1 MMWKWVLLLL
11 VGLFVSLGVAVNL
24 QAQFEPR
31 ESPKRNRAPARKP
44 AEAAPPERKAESSAT
59 NVQEPGRPAVHE
71 HDFETGFRLQVSGVA
86 SGIVALFPVPQE
98 WEDQRVELVE
108 QKIAPRGAKLSMINL
123 NGATLARVTIDRL
136 AADEQAEVVLRYRVR
151 RLGVQVPAE
160 HENLQ
165 LPEAVKLG
173 RDTRIYLGESPLI
186 QSRDPRIARL
196 AEELTQDE
204 ESAWGK
210 TKNIYEFVHEHVT
223 YEEGPFKGAVS
234 ALEDRRGDCEEMTSL
249 FVAISRAAGIPART
263 VWVPGHCYPEFLL
276 TSRENREVW
285 TAVEMT
291 NDFPFGESPESRTI
305 LQKGDNFRVPGNRQP
320 QHYVRPELK
329 MRDYR
334 GATPP
339 VVEWFPPLDT
349 RTPPPIGPGR

>member
-1 MMWKWVLLLL
+1 MGKTFLPLMMLL
-11 VGLFVSLGVAVNL
+11 VWNFIAPIVVS
-24 QAQFEPR
+24 AQFEPR
-31 ESPKRNRAPARKP
+31 ESPKQNRTPASNSTEAVTPQSAAKTVP
-44 AEAAPPERKAESSAT
+44 AEAP
-59 NVQEPGRPAVHE
+59 EPGRPAVHE
-71 HDFETGFRLQVSGVA
+71 HDFETGFRLQVAGVA

-108 QKIAPRGAKLSMINL
+108 QRITPRGAKISMVSL
-123 NGATLARVTIDRL
+123 AGATLAKVTIDRL
-136 AADEQAEVVLRYRVR
+136 AADEPAEVILRYRVR
-151 RLGVQVPAE
+151 RLGVQIPSE
-160 HENLQ
+160 HENFQILE
-165 LPEAVKLG
+165 PVKL
-173 RDTRIYLGESPLI
+173 RREARIYLGESPLI

-204 ESAWGK
+204 GSAWDK
-210 TKNIYEFVHEHVT
+210 TKRIYEFVHQHLT

-276 TSRENREVW
+276 AGKENREVW

-291 NDFPFGESPESRTI
+291 NDFPFGESPESRPI
-305 LQKGDNFRVPGNRQP
+305 LQKGDSFRVPGNRQP

-334 GATPP
+334 GAAPP
-339 VVEWFPPLDT
+339 VVEWFPPLDK
-349 RTPPPIGPGR
+349 RTPLPNGPGR

>member
-1 MMWKWVLLLL
+1 MGKRILLLL
-11 VGLFVSLGVAVNL
+11 VGLIASLSMASNV

-31 ESPKRNRAPARKP
+31 ESPERNRTPPRKA
-44 AEAAPPERKAESSAT
+44 AEAAPLGDQAENSAT
-59 NVQEPGRPAVHE
+59 YTQKPGRPAVHE
-71 HDFETGFRLQVSGVA
+71 HDFETGFRLQVAGVA
-86 SGIVALFPVPQE
+86 SGIVALFPVPRE

-108 QKIAPRGAKLSMINL
+108 QRITPRGAKVSMVSL
-123 NGATLARVTIDRL
+123 AGATLAKVTIDRL
-136 AADEQAEVVLRYRVR
+136 AADEPAEVILRYRVR
-151 RLGVQVPAE
+151 RLGVQIPTG

-165 LPEAVKLG
+165 LPEPVKL
-173 RDTRIYLGESPLI
+173 RREARIYLGESPLI

-204 ESAWGK
+204 GSAWDK
-210 TKNIYEFVHEHVT
+210 TKRIYEFVHQHLT

-276 TSRENREVW
+276 AGKENREVW

-291 NDFPFGESPESRTI
+291 NDFPFGESPESRPI
-305 LQKGDNFRVPGNRQP
+305 LQKGDSFRVPGNRQP

-334 GATPP
+334 GAAPP
-339 VVEWFPPLDT
+339 VVEWFPPLDK
-349 RTPPPIGPGR
+349 RTPLPNGPGR